1 MSTPESEPSPDL
13 AALGAAWSASVEM
26 GPMEAMMWRAEADPR
41 LRSTITTV
49 EILDR
54 VPDWDR
60 LLAAH
65 DWASRIVPRFRQRV
79 VEPPFGLGSPTWVTD
94 AEVDFAYHMNRIRLS
109 GPGTMAQ
116 LIAEAQSMAM
126 RPFDRARPLWEAAL
140 VEGLEGGRA
149 GYILKSHHSVS
160 DGIGGMQV
168 LGLLHSRTREPMVDR
183 AEPAAPPSTARGS
196 LEVLAEQAVHRVR
209 NAPGEVVSLTGSAL
223 GLAGRI
229 LRRPDRAALGAA
241 RYAGSLGRV
250 ASPPAGEPSPLLHN
264 RGLGYR
270 FEVLEVPLADLKAA
284 GKAGGGSLN
293 DAYLAA
299 VLGGFRRY
307 HEHFGVRVE
316 TMPMGIPISLRGS
329 ADSLGGNRFAG
340 ARFAAPV
347 GEPDPSKRM
356 RQIREFVLNTR
367 EEPAIDATGLL
378 APVLSRLPAPVLA
391 WISGSITSANDVQA
405 SNVPG
410 IPWPVYLAGAQIT
423 RMYPFGPLPGCA
435 AMITLIS
442 HNGTCCIGMNLDATA
457 VQDTAL
463 LRTCMEEGLQEV
475 LALVHQDA

>member
-1 MSTPESEPSPDL
+1 MSTPQAGPPDDL
-13 AALGAAWSASVEM
+13 AAAGAAWSASLEM
-26 GPMEAMMWRAEADPR
+26 NPVEAMMWRAEADPR

-49 EILDR
+49 EVLDC

-94 AEVDFAYHMNRIRLS
+94 AEVDFAYHMNHIRLS
-109 GPGTMAQ
+109 GPGTMQQ
-116 LIAEAQSMAM
+116 LLEEAQSMAM

-140 VEGLEGGRA
+140 VEGLEGDRA
-149 GYILKSHHSVS
+149 GYILKSHHSMS
-160 DGIGGMQV
+160 DGIGGVQM
-168 LGLLHSRTREPMVDR
+168 LGLLHSRTREPRVGR
-183 AEPAAPPSTARGS
+183 AEPAAPLGTARGP
-196 LEVLAEQAVHRVR
+196 LQVLAEQTARRVR
-209 NAPGEVVSLTGSAL
+209 TAPTKAVSRTGSAL
-223 GLAGRI
+223 GLAGRM
-229 LRRPDRAALGAA
+229 LRRPDHVVLEAA
-241 RYAGSLGRV
+241 RFAGSLGRM
-250 ASPPAGEPSPLLHN
+250 AISPDTEPSPLLRD
-264 RGLGYR
+264 RGLGWR

-316 TMPMGIPISLRGS
+316 TMPMGIPISLRAS

-340 ARFAAPV
+340 VRFAAPV
-347 GEPDPSKRM
+347 GQPDPGKRI
-356 RQIREFVLNTR
+356 RQVREFVLTVR
-367 EEPAIDATGLL
+367 EEPALDATSLL

-391 WISGSITSANDVQA
+391 RISGSITSANDVQA

-410 IPWPVYLAGAQIT
+410 IPWPVYLAGARIT

-457 VQDTAL
+457 VRDTAL
-463 LRTCMEEGLQEV
+463 LRRCMEEGVQEV

>member
-1 MSTPESEPSPDL
+1 MSTPPGDPAVDL
-13 AALGAAWSASVEM
+13 VAAGAAWSASAEM
-26 GPMEAMMWRAEADPR
+26 QPVEAMMWRAEADPR

-49 EILDR
+49 EILDCA
-54 VPDWDR
+54 PDWER

-94 AEVDFAYHMNRIRLS
+94 AEVDFAYHMNHIRLS
-109 GPGTMAQ
+109 GAGTIQQ
-116 LIAEAQSMAM
+116 LLGEAQSMAM

-149 GYILKSHHSVS
+149 GYILKSHHSVT
-160 DGIGGMQV
+160 DGIGGMQIM
-168 LGLLHSRTREPMVDR
+168 GLLHSRTREPMVGR

-196 LEVLAEQAVHRVR
+196 LEVLAEQTVRRIR
-209 NAPGEVVSLTGSAL
+209 NAPSEALSRTGSAL

-229 LRRPDRAALGAA
+229 VRRPDRAMADAA
-241 RYAGSLGRV
+241 HFAGSLGRV
-250 ASPPAGEPSPLLHN
+250 ASPPAGEPSPLLRE
-264 RGLGYR
+264 RGLGWR

-307 HEHFGVRVE
+307 HEHFGVRIE
-316 TMPMGIPISLRGS
+316 TMPMGIPISLRG
-329 ADSLGGNRFAG
+329 AGDSLGGNHFAG

-347 GEPDPSKRM
+347 GEPDPRKRM
-356 RQIREFVLNTR
+356 HQIREFVLTTR
-367 EEPAIDATGLL
+367 DEPAIDATGLL

-391 WISGSITSANDVQA
+391 RISGSITSANDVQA

-457 VQDTAL
+457 VRDTTV
-463 LRTCMEEGLQEV
+463 LRTCMEEGMQEV
-475 LALVHQDA
+475 LALAQGGA

>member
-116 LIAEAQSMAM
+116 LMAEAQSMAM

-168 LGLLHSRTREPMVDR
+168 LGLLHSRTREPM
-183 AEPAAPPSTARGS
+183 
-196 LEVLAEQAVHRVR
+196 
-209 NAPGEVVSLTGSAL
+209 
-223 GLAGRI
+223 
-229 LRRPDRAALGAA
+229 
-241 RYAGSLGRV
+241 AGSVGRRNTPTDV
-250 ASPPAGEPSPLLHN
+250 RCCGC
-264 RGLGYR
+264 G
-270 FEVLEVPLADLKAA
+270 
-284 GKAGGGSLN
+284 
-293 DAYLAA
+293 
-299 VLGGFRRY
+299 RR
-307 HEHFGVRVE
+307 R
-316 TMPMGIPISLRGS
+316 
-329 ADSLGGNRFAG
+329 N
-340 ARFAAPV
+340 
-347 GEPDPSKRM
+347 
-356 RQIREFVLNTR
+356 
-367 EEPAIDATGLL
+367 
-378 APVLSRLPAPVLA
+378 
-391 WISGSITSANDVQA
+391 
-405 SNVPG
+405 
-410 IPWPVYLAGAQIT
+410 
-423 RMYPFGPLPGCA
+423 
-435 AMITLIS
+435 
-442 HNGTCCIGMNLDATA
+442 
-457 VQDTAL
+457 
-463 LRTCMEEGLQEV
+463 
-475 LALVHQDA
+475 